1 MASSTLRKRYKEAQ
15 KVDFPGIEETSNSY
29 IEELFMAQANAIGCP
44 PEFLYFPFLT
54 TTAEIICLS
63 FTRQVLWVK
72 KVSLNF
78 TRNGRNQ
85 QLFGPLLPHP
95 RVCSPSMTD
104 DFSQISAKSIC
115 TAFMFSSSLISVI
128 SQTAENLGSI

>member
-54 TTAEIICLS
+54 TTAGKLLDILFLHFLFFS
-63 FTRQVLWVK
+63 NNRQLLNYK
-72 KVSLNF
+72 KRTINTLLIVSHHNIF
-78 TRNGRNQ
+78 IPFRN
-85 QLFGPLLPHP
+85 LLTLAP
-95 RVCSPSMTD
+95 
-104 DFSQISAKSIC
+104 KN
-115 TAFMFSSSLISVI
+115 
-128 SQTAENLGSI
+128 E

>member
-54 TTAEIICLS
+54 TTAGNLLDILFLHFLFFQTIDNYLII
-63 FTRQVLWVK
+63 K
-72 KVSLNF
+72 KE
-78 TRNGRNQ
+78 
-85 QLFGPLLPHP
+85 QLIHYLLC
-95 RVCSPSMTD
+95 RIIT
-104 DFSQISAKSIC
+104 FSYHSAIY
-115 TAFMFSSSLISVI
+115 
-128 SQTAENLGSI
+128 